1 MLELFWDYDSYRNSE
16 INHVFRSEK
25 WIWLRNWSTGWGPPQ
40 SCQASL
46 SIIQPQPEQWSLLEG
61 LLDQLDKLT
70 WPTWSFRMAI
80 SANYWGGS
88 LAEKVGI
95 LCSSIALATA
105 AVPAQCM
112 LKISM
117 EQQNRQFVIVHDD
130 SIYINPDHWFNDNN
144 IQYLQPVWYLNNGG
158 ISGKYHLVCNTLLS
172 SRMGHP
178 SDLVLTI

>member
-1 MLELFWDYDSYRNSE
+1 
-16 INHVFRSEK
+16 
-25 WIWLRNWSTGWGPPQ
+25 
-40 SCQASL
+40 
-46 SIIQPQPEQWSLLEG
+46 
-61 LLDQLDKLT
+61 
-70 WPTWSFRMAI
+70 MAI

-130 SIYINPDHWFNDNN
+130 SIYINPDH
-144 IQYLQPVWYLNNGG
+144 
-158 ISGKYHLVCNTLLS
+158 
-172 SRMGHP
+172 
-178 SDLVLTI
+178 